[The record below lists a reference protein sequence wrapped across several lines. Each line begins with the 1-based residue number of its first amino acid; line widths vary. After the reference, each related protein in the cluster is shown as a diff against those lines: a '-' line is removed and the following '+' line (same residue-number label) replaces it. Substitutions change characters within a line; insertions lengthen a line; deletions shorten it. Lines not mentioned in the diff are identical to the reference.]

1 MRTAPFGTRSS
12 VSGRRRRSMRVS
24 TSARSTRTSFS
35 TPPQV
40 GPTSSPVQAAPLTGA
55 SASTSTARSSG
66 SPTWLRPQTS
76 SLPSPTH
83 SSPQGR
89 PLLQASGSPADRLF
103 PDPRA
108 PGALRHR
115 IDNDGP
121 RKRLTTAEDLHHD
134 LVRRL
139 QDGQSSAGP
148 SRRRLRRDRHRPRPR
163 GGGYGPRDHR
173 WIEGGSDDR
182 LSRRPGPGGA
192 EPPATARGFGS
203 RTPVPARLDSA
214 TPVPGLALAGKAGV
228 ELAEVLRGHQQGLGE
243 RLHLDGSGV
252 IG

>member
-1 MRTAPFGTRSS
+1 MRTARSGTRSA
-12 VSGRRRRSMRVS
+12 VSGRRRRSTKGS
-24 TSARSTRTSFS
+24 TRGRSTRTSS
-35 TPPQV
+35 ATSPQLA
-40 GPTSSPVQAAPLTGA
+40 PTLSPAPAAPPTGA

-139 QDGQSSAGP
+139 PDGQSSAG
-148 SRRRLRRDRHRPRPR
+148 SSWRRLRGDRHRPRPR
-163 GGGYGPRDHR
+163 GGGYGRRDHR
-173 WIEGGSDDR
+173 WVEGGSYDR
-182 LSRRPGPGGA
+182 LSRRPGLGGA
-192 EPPATARGFGS
+192 EPPATAPGFRA
-203 RTPVPARLDSA
+203 RTPVPAPAASA
-214 TPVPGLALAGKAGV
+214 TPVLGLALPGKPA
-228 ELAEVLRGHQQGLGE
+228 R
-243 RLHLDGSGV
+243 
-252 IG
+252 